1 MNGYNLKQIGETK
14 TIFKN
19 KIKTF
24 QLYKSNKKEITPNE
38 INNLY
43 KTFLEK
49 AKPNTQLRIRGLGID
64 KMQNIGTTYL
74 KEKNKDLKVYTEE
87 EFMDEEYYEGKTKDV
102 KKFLK
107 FSQLEFTI
115 YEPV

>member
-1 MNGYNLKQIGETK
+1 MQNYTLTQIGETK
-14 TIFKN
+14 TIFK
-19 KIKTF
+19 KKVKTF
-24 QLYKSNKKEITPNE
+24 QLYKNNKKEITPNE

-64 KMQNIGTTYL
+64 KMQNIGNTYL

-87 EFMDEEYYEGKTKDV
+87 EFMDAEYYEGRAKDI

-107 FSQLEFTI
+107 FSQLEFTL
-115 YEPV
+115 YED